1 MKVCLINEIQLNC
14 ANKKQNMNTKFKF
27 ALGLAFSA
35 LAFTANA
42 QKSFTQGT
50 ATYQLKTQMG
60 EAESKI
66 YFTADSA
73 VSVTQQG
80 PALIKILSDTKSSYV
95 AILVDV
101 PVASVK
107 KAAVLTPDEIE
118 QGVAAGPKFT
128 FTPSTE
134 TKVINGYNCTKVD
147 VKDTKSGS
155 SYVAWVTKDV
165 TMPANMLT
173 RYYAG
178 AGGTPVQF
186 TTLQQGQ
193 ALDVTLK
200 SVTNDKAPAGSFAI
214 PAGFDKI
221 SLDDLKAM
229 SGKQ

>member
-1 MKVCLINEIQLNC
+1 
-14 ANKKQNMNTKFKF
+14 MNIKLKI
-27 ALGLAFSA
+27 AAGLTFSA
-35 LAFTANA
+35 LAFTASA
-42 QKSFTQGT
+42 QKSYTQGT
-50 ATYQLKTQMG
+50 ATYALKTQMG
-60 EAESKI
+60 DAESKI
-66 YFTADSA
+66 YFNSDSA

-80 PALIKILSDTKSSYV
+80 PAMIKVLTNNKNTYV

-101 PVASVK
+101 PVASIK

-118 QGVAAGPKFT
+118 QGMAAAPKFT

-134 TKVINGYNCTKVD
+134 TKVINGYNCKKVD

-165 TMPANMLT
+165 TMPPNMLT
-173 RYYAG
+173 KYFAD

-186 TTLQQGQ
+186 TTIQQGQ

-200 SVTNDKAPAGSFAI
+200 SVTDEKAPAGSFGI

-229 SGKQ
+229 SGK